1 MSNELIQAA
10 DDARRLLRGFAAI
23 ETVAAAFENVG
34 QLEQRKD
41 EVEKLLKKLGEDV
54 KEATDTFRTTV
65 EKAELANAEAKR
77 MTADAKT
84 VADGIV
90 SSAEAKAKA
99 LVEDA
104 MAAVREADQAKSNT
118 IASAEAHLGEI
129 EVQRNVLL
137 AEVEALEARAAEA
150 KAYLAKLSG

>member
-34 QLEQRKD
+34 QLEQRKE
-41 EVEKLLKKLGEDV
+41 EVETLLKKLGDEV
-54 KEATDTFRTTV
+54 KDATDTFRATI
-65 EKAELANAEAKR
+65 EKAEIANAEAKR

-84 VADGIV
+84 VADGIK
-90 SSAEAKAKA
+90 SSAEAQAES
-99 LVEDA
+99 LVSDA
-104 MAAVREADQAKSNT
+104 MAAVREAQEAKDNAT
-118 IASAEAHLGEI
+118 TLAEIHLGEI